1 MTTTVAP
8 KLKSD
13 AQIARTKK
21 YQALI
26 AVGLSPED
34 AAKKYRE
41 IVEGAAP
48 EPVID
53 PAADLLAAGFSQEE
67 VDAIIGA
74 GATTPEP
81 AEKVVLA
88 KKTSQEL
95 GEALVE
101 NAGLAFTKG
110 RVYVTPDIIEA
121 AVRVRKTS
129 SPEVV
134 SSSGV
139 GRTAAV
145 LVFKTDGGDVAIQN
159 LAKPTA

>member
-1 MTTTVAP
+1 MTTTTAP

-26 AVGLSPED
+26 AVGLSPEA

-41 IVEGAAP
+41 VVEGLAP
-48 EPVID
+48 EPVSD
-53 PAADLLAAGFSQEE
+53 PAQDLLDAGFSQDE

-74 GATTPEP
+74 GATPEVE
-81 AEKVVLA
+81 AVVA
-88 KKTSQEL
+88 KPVAKTSQEL

-101 NAGLAFTKG
+101 QHGLAFTKG

-121 AVRVRKTS
+121 AVRVRKTA

-134 SSSGV
+134 TSSGV

>member
-1 MTTTVAP
+1 MTTTTAP

-34 AAKKYRE
+34 AAKRYRE
-41 IVEGAAP
+41 VVEGIAP
-48 EPVID
+48 EPTID
-53 PAADLLAAGFSQEE
+53 PIAELVAAGFTEE
-67 VDAIIGA
+67 DARKIVSA
-74 GATTPEP
+74 GAVAEPEATVTAP
-81 AEKVVLA
+81 V

-101 NAGLAFTKG
+101 QHGLAFTKG

-121 AVRVRKTS
+121 AVRVRKTA

-134 SSSGV
+134 TSSGV

-159 LAKPTA
+159 LAKPQA

>member
-1 MTTTVAP
+1 MSTTVAP

-26 AVGLSPED
+26 AVGLSPEA

-41 IVEGAAP
+41 VVEGLAPVAAP
-48 EPVID
+48 DPVQQLID
-53 PAADLLAAGFSQEE
+53 AGFDEAE
-67 VDAIIGA
+67 ARAIVNA
-74 GATTPEP
+74 GATPEP
-81 AEKVVLA
+81 EAKVVLV
-88 KKTSQEL
+88 KQTSQEI

-101 NAGLAFTKG
+101 KAGLAFTKG

-121 AVRVRKTS
+121 CVRVRKTA

-134 SSSGV
+134 TSSGV

-145 LVFKTDGGDVAIQN
+145 LIFKTEGGDVALQN
-159 LAKPTA
+159 LAKPVA